1 MKIFSLFIIFCFLE
15 TLLCDVAGADINTIQ
30 KAFNK
35 ALPDMKKIHQS
46 RFNLPNKKNKFED
59 IKLDFEQINSNNI
72 RFKYDEFG
80 LLQINFVNLKFKIS
94 GNTYNKFYFLKKKIG
109 FSAQLTNFNWEVT
122 YALSSTK
129 LSKGKFSIKYKPTG
143 ESDIK
148 FYTLNVKI
156 NNDSGNNINE
166 KIIPSQIK
174 NLNFSP
180 VKKHLKKL
188 VKLIFDNLQKN

>member
-1 MKIFSLFIIFCFLE
+1 
-15 TLLCDVAGADINTIQ
+15 
-30 KAFNK
+30 
-35 ALPDMKKIHQS
+35 MKKIHQS

>member
-94 GNTYNKFYFLKKKIG
+94 GNTYNKFYFLKKK
-109 FSAQLTNFNWEVT
+109 NWIF
-122 YALSSTK
+122 
-129 LSKGKFSIKYKPTG
+129 GSI
-143 ESDIK
+143 
-148 FYTLNVKI
+148 N
-156 NNDSGNNINE
+156 
-166 KIIPSQIK
+166 
-174 NLNFSP
+174 
-180 VKKHLKKL
+180 
-188 VKLIFDNLQKN
+188 